1 MPFFNFDKLYHA
13 GNNGRLVEEKNY
25 IRKLKNHFAET
36 GMKGSLDEN
45 LKKDL
50 KQLIIVECDLD
61 ISIDEIGDDITLFG
75 SESPIGLDSV
85 DALQISIAVQ
95 NKYGVV
101 ITDSKVLRRVMKSI
115 NTFADYIQP
124 E

>member
-1 MPFFNFDKLYHA
+1 
-13 GNNGRLVEEKNY
+13 
-25 IRKLKNHFAET
+25 
-36 GMKGSLDEN
+36 MKGSSDEK
-45 LKKDL
+45 LKIEL
-50 KQLIIVECDLD
+50 KQLIIEECDLD
-61 ISIDEIGDDITLFG
+61 ITVDDIKDDVTLFG

-101 ITDSKVLRRVMKSI
+101 ITDSKVLRRVMKTMD
-115 NTFADYIQP
+115 TFADYIQP

>member
-1 MPFFNFDKLYHA
+1 
-13 GNNGRLVEEKNY
+13 
-25 IRKLKNHFAET
+25 
-36 GMKGSLDEN
+36 MKGSSDEK
-45 LKKDL
+45 LKREL
-50 KQLIIVECDLD
+50 KELIVEECDLD
-61 ISIDEIGDDITLFG
+61 ITADDIGDDDALFG
-75 SESPIGLDSV
+75 SDSPIGLDSV

-101 ITDSKVLRRVMKSI
+101 ITDSKILRRVMKSI

>member
-1 MPFFNFDKLYHA
+1 
-13 GNNGRLVEEKNY
+13 
-25 IRKLKNHFAET
+25 
-36 GMKGSLDEN
+36 MKGSSDEN
-45 LKKDL
+45 LKNDMK
-50 KQLIIVECDLD
+50 KLIIEECDLE
-61 ISIDEIGDDITLFG
+61 IGIDEIGDDDTLFG

>member
-1 MPFFNFDKLYHA
+1 
-13 GNNGRLVEEKNY
+13 
-25 IRKLKNHFAET
+25 
-36 GMKGSLDEN
+36 MKGSLDEN
-45 LKKDL
+45 LKNDL
-50 KQLIIVECDLD
+50 KKLIVEECDLD

-75 SESPIGLDSV
+75 SDSPIGLDSV

>member
-1 MPFFNFDKLYHA
+1 
-13 GNNGRLVEEKNY
+13 
-25 IRKLKNHFAET
+25 
-36 GMKGSLDEN
+36 MKGSLDEK
-45 LKKDL
+45 LKAEL
-50 KQLIIVECDLD
+50 KELIIMECDLD
-61 ISIDEIGDDITLFG
+61 ISADEIGDDDTLFG
-75 SESPIGLDSV
+75 SDSPIGLDSV

-101 ITDSKVLRRVMKSI
+101 ITDSKVLRRVMKTI

>member
-1 MPFFNFDKLYHA
+1 
-13 GNNGRLVEEKNY
+13 
-25 IRKLKNHFAET
+25 
-36 GMKGSLDEN
+36 MKGSADKQ
-45 LKKDL
+45 LKAEL
-50 KQLIIVECDLD
+50 KQLIIDECDLD
-61 ISIDEIGDDITLFG
+61 IAIDEITDDCALFG
-75 SESPIGLDSV
+75 PESPIGLDSV

-115 NTFADYIQP
+115 DTFADYIRP

>member
-1 MPFFNFDKLYHA
+1 
-13 GNNGRLVEEKNY
+13 
-25 IRKLKNHFAET
+25 
-36 GMKGSLDEN
+36 MKGSSNEK
-45 LKKDL
+45 LKREL
-50 KQLIIVECDLD
+50 KELIVEECDLD
-61 ISIDEIGDDITLFG
+61 ITADEIKDDDVLFG
-75 SESPIGLDSV
+75 SDSPIGLDSV

>member
-1 MPFFNFDKLYHA
+1 
-13 GNNGRLVEEKNY
+13 
-25 IRKLKNHFAET
+25 
-36 GMKGSLDEN
+36 MKGSSDEK
-45 LKKDL
+45 LKIEL
-50 KQLIIVECDLD
+50 KQLIIDECDLD
-61 ISIDEIGDDITLFG
+61 ISVDDIKDDVTLFG

-101 ITDSKVLRRVMKSI
+101 ITDSKVLRRVMKTMD
-115 NTFADYIQP
+115 TFADYIQP

>member
-1 MPFFNFDKLYHA
+1 
-13 GNNGRLVEEKNY
+13 
-25 IRKLKNHFAET
+25 
-36 GMKGSLDEN
+36 MKGSLDEK
-45 LKKDL
+45 LKKEMKD
-50 KQLIIVECDLD
+50 LIIEECDLD
-61 ISIDEIGDDITLFG
+61 ITVDDIHDDDTLFG
-75 SESPIGLDSV
+75 SDSPIGLDSV

-101 ITDSKVLRRVMKSI
+101 ITDSKVLRRVMKTI

>member
-1 MPFFNFDKLYHA
+1 
-13 GNNGRLVEEKNY
+13 
-25 IRKLKNHFAET
+25 
-36 GMKGSLDEN
+36 MKGSSDEK
-45 LKKDL
+45 LKKEL
-50 KQLIIVECDLD
+50 KELIIIECDLD
-61 ISIDEIGDDITLFG
+61 ITIDDINDDDTLFG
-75 SESPIGLDSV
+75 SDSPIGLDSV

-101 ITDSKVLRRVMKSI
+101 ITDSKVLRRVMKTI

>member
-1 MPFFNFDKLYHA
+1 
-13 GNNGRLVEEKNY
+13 
-25 IRKLKNHFAET
+25 
-36 GMKGSLDEN
+36 MKGSSDEK
-45 LKKDL
+45 LKREL
-50 KQLIIVECDLD
+50 KELIVTECDLD
-61 ISIDEIGDDITLFG
+61 ISAGDIGDDDTLFG
-75 SESPIGLDSV
+75 SDSPIGLDSV

-101 ITDSKVLRRVMKSI
+101 ITDSKVLRRVMKTI

>member
-1 MPFFNFDKLYHA
+1 
-13 GNNGRLVEEKNY
+13 
-25 IRKLKNHFAET
+25 
-36 GMKGSLDEN
+36 MKGSSDDK
-45 LKKDL
+45 LKREL
-50 KQLIIVECDLD
+50 KELIIAECDLD
-61 ISIDEIGDDITLFG
+61 ITVEDIGDDDGLFG
-75 SESPIGLDSV
+75 SDSPIGLDSV

-101 ITDSKVLRRVMKSI
+101 ITDSKILRRVMKSI

>member
-1 MPFFNFDKLYHA
+1 
-13 GNNGRLVEEKNY
+13 
-25 IRKLKNHFAET
+25 
-36 GMKGSLDEN
+36 MKGSLDEK
-45 LKKDL
+45 LKRDM
-50 KQLIIVECDLD
+50 KQLIVEECDLE
-61 ISIDEIGDDITLFG
+61 IGIDEIGDDDTLFG

-101 ITDSKVLRRVMKSI
+101 ITDGKVLRRVMKSI